1 MDEIYLGYVTVGG
14 IKKSVQ
20 RITSKQDIISFL
32 KQHLYEDEI
41 VITNSGDEMIF
52 QAIDGVDL
60 YSDLVN
66 LGIDLKS
73 IYQEIRNSWQ
83 IDEPSTEREPWED
96 LYDSIGLSP
105 GEVRIRQR
113 VKRACKSTRTVAD
126 VARLL
131 KGTYFSARFYSED
144 RSRVW
149 GYFDLDDYSVI
160 VLNES
165 DVGVPGEEQEKTAF
179 LNPQARVKHI
189 SSGEDIHTFV
199 LLDPPEDDPQ

>member
-1 MDEIYLGYVTVGG
+1 MDEQYLGYVTTSGMRLPG
-14 IKKSVQ
+14 Q
-20 RITSKQDIISFL
+20 RLTSRQEIISFL
-32 KQHLYEDEI
+32 QKNLYEDE
-41 VITNSGDEMIF
+41 VIITDLGDGMLF

-60 YSDLVN
+60 YSDLVS
-66 LGIDLKS
+66 LGIDLQS

-96 LYDSIGLSP
+96 QYDSIGLSP
-105 GEVRIRQR
+105 GEVRMRQR
-113 VKRACKSTRTVAD
+113 VKQACKSARSVAD

-131 KGTYFSARFYSED
+131 KGTYFNARFYSED

-149 GYFDLDDYSVI
+149 GYFDLDEYSVI

-165 DVGVPGEEQEKTAF
+165 DVGVPGEEQEKPAF
-179 LNPQARVKHI
+179 LNPQARVRHI

>member
-1 MDEIYLGYVTVGG
+1 MGYVTVGG

-105 GEVRIRQR
+105 GEVRMRQR

>member
-105 GEVRIRQR
+105 GEVRMRQR

>member
-1 MDEIYLGYVTVGG
+1 MDEQYLGYVTTSGMRLPG
-14 IKKSVQ
+14 Q
-20 RITSKQDIISFL
+20 RLTSRQEIISFL
-32 KQHLYEDEI
+32 QKNLYEDE
-41 VITNSGDEMIF
+41 VIITDLGDGMLF

-60 YSDLVN
+60 YSDLVS
-66 LGIDLKS
+66 LGIDLQS

-96 LYDSIGLSP
+96 QYDSIGLSP
-105 GEVRIRQR
+105 GEVRMRQR
-113 VKRACKSTRTVAD
+113 VKQACKSARSVAD

-131 KGTYFSARFYSED
+131 KGTYFNARFYSED

-149 GYFDLDDYSVI
+149 GYFDLDEYSVI

-179 LNPQARVKHI
+179 LNPQARVRHI

>member
-14 IKKSVQ
+14 IKKPVQ

-52 QAIDGVDL
+52 WAIDGVDL

-66 LGIDLKS
+66 LGIDLQS

-96 LYDSIGLSP
+96 LYDGIGLSP
-105 GEVRIRQR
+105 GEIRMRQR
-113 VKRACKSTRTVAD
+113 IKQACKSARTVAD

-131 KGTYFSARFYSED
+131 QGTYFSACFYSED
-144 RSRVW
+144 RSREW
-149 GYFDLDDYSVI
+149 GYFDPDNYFVI

-165 DVGVPGEEQEKTAF
+165 DAGVSGEEQEKTAF
-179 LNPQARVKHI
+179 LDPQARVKHI
-189 SSGEDIHTFV
+189 SSGEDMHTFV
-199 LLDPPEDDPQ
+199 LLDPPED